1 MACDDEAE
9 WLATAMTDDSTV
21 AELLLRIHSAGAPPH
36 AAAAAA
42 RALKLDWTVRQRRSS
57 NSKPAPK
64 EPGRKKRGGEPARA
78 SPTTPL
84 SWSGATSTS
93 GGGGGGGGG
102 DEECSGVPVV
112 KSPEKARSK
121 TTNGSTTTSAATPS
135 KRPRKKKTLAE
146 LREEENKLLKERR
159 RLRWGLA
166 NLRRVVEK
174 QRLANES
181 LKKMKLDTQCKREA
195 ETTPEEQPLNVS
207 SCTPCSS
214 ASKTC
219 KVETCDRLFELP
231 DLNLPV
237 EGASLTLATTTTWR
251 FSGAALG
258 LIDLRLLRR
267 LLLRQA
273 NSLPSKSSE
282 KVRPVQA
289 RARGE
294 LIWRVLREIHSSHSR
309 RSSAIE
315 KPQGCLL
322 LHPPSHY
329 ARPCSVLSLANLE
342 LRAQSSQ
349 SGIVGSTWLK
359 VIALA

>member
-1 MACDDEAE
+1 MAFFLNFLLNSYFSRHSAQPTFPFSFFSLPPPFPPPPSVPFALFCLSPSPPLPLSLSETTRIMACDDEAE

-21 AELLLRIHSAGAPPH
+21 AELLLRIQSAGAPPH
-36 AAAAAA
+36 AAAAAAAAA

-57 NSKPAPK
+57 NSKTAPK

-93 GGGGGGGGG
+93 GGGGGGGGGGG

-219 KVETCDRLFELP
+219 KVETCERLFELP

-237 EGASLTLATTTTWR
+237 EG
-251 FSGAALG
+251 SG
-258 LIDLRLLRR
+258 
-267 LLLRQA
+267 
-273 NSLPSKSSE
+273 
-282 KVRPVQA
+282 
-289 RARGE
+289 
-294 LIWRVLREIHSSHSR
+294 
-309 RSSAIE
+309 
-315 KPQGCLL
+315 
-322 LHPPSHY
+322 
-329 ARPCSVLSLANLE
+329 
-342 LRAQSSQ
+342 
-349 SGIVGSTWLK
+349 
-359 VIALA
+359 